1 MSDVF
6 TLFPTEFGESLV
18 ENFRSALWLAV
29 GRRRAA
35 LVLPLTPTESLW
47 AVAT

>member
-6 TLFPTEFGESLV
+6 TLFPNEFGESLV
-18 ENFRSALWLAV
+18 ENFQSELSLAG

-35 LVLPLTPTESLW
+35 LALPLTPTESLW